1 MLDRFPF
8 DEDCCAAP
16 RTAQRQRRTWWSAAL
31 DAELAHLVAE
41 HGCKW
46 RLIERLMQHRV
57 SDDALRN
64 RWKRRR
70 EGAPGKATPEQAAP
84 EEGAPEQAAPEEA
97 APGPRKRRAWTDEED
112 AALTE
117 AILTDDL
124 DRFAGQRPR
133 SAWRNRAHRLGLAEE
148 YKRCTRRRRQATN
161 RR

>member
-46 RLIERLMQHRV
+46 RLIERLVQHRV

-64 RWKRRR
+64 RWKRKQDGTPAPR
-70 EGAPGKATPEQAAP
+70 EALGRGE
-84 EEGAPEQAAPEEA
+84 
-97 APGPRKRRAWTDEED
+97 RRAWTAEED
-112 AALTE
+112 AAFAD
-117 AILTDDL
+117 AIRADRLDL
-124 DRFAGQRPR
+124 FAGRRPKLT
-133 SAWRNRAHRLGLAEE
+133 WRNRAHRLGLDLHRVGELRLRAF
-148 YKRCTRRRRQATN
+148 
-161 RR
+161 